1 MKRQCDI
8 CGGRPP
14 RCCNTAYETWAKTR
28 GVQYTYQ
35 GEGVTVGRLAD
46 ALAILAD
53 SLLSTGRKRDAR
65 IASAIA
71 EWIDSARSGE
81 WWDWRTPLMMGEAL
95 NAGDFPIIK
104 SVCAGRARVK
114 P

>member
-35 GEGVTVGRLAD
+35 GEGVRCRHGRAWPTIWGGVCGLMWCPD
-46 ALAILAD
+46 C
-53 SLLSTGRKRDAR
+53 GAR
-65 IASAIA
+65 REI
-71 EWIDSARSGE
+71 
-81 WWDWRTPLMMGEAL
+81 
-95 NAGDFPIIK
+95 
-104 SVCAGRARVK
+104 VCANGTSFSPKGPWIYPRGSEDVLRQMERARVK